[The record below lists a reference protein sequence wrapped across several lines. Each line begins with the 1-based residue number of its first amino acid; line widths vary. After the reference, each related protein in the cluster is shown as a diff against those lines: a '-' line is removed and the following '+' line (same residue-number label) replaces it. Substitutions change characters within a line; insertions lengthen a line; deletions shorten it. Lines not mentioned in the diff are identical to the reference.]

1 MGLEMARMTRKT
13 FSGGGRP
20 RSMRPR
26 EPSGRLQRPSAT
38 ETAAEVVAVVLS
50 QPHRRGDTA
59 QGRRWAIGRLILGG
73 AVKVRGIEASTL
85 ERAAEMYAADYARL
99 RWIMDSKRPWHHS
112 TGPTPPEPTLDDK
125 ERIGRAWS
133 DVRAALRD
141 HYGGQTKAELDAG
154 GRLLKAVELAIL
166 DDPSDE
172 HVLAQWIVL
181 SLPDAMRALAVHY
194 GLVGR

>member
-1 MGLEMARMTRKT
+1 MGLVMTRKT

-20 RSMRPR
+20 RPMRPR
-26 EPSGRLQRPSAT
+26 EPSGRLQRPSAS
-38 ETAAEVVAVVLS
+38 ETAADVVAVVLS

-59 QGRRWAIGRLILGG
+59 QGRRWAIGRLILDG

-99 RWIMDSKRPWHHS
+99 RWVWDSKRPWLNS
-112 TGPTPPEPTLDDK
+112 SGRLPPEPTEDDK
-125 ERIGRAWS
+125 ERIEQAWG
-133 DVRAALRD
+133 DVRRALRD
-141 HYGGQTKAELDAG
+141 SCGDHTREHREAG
-154 GRLLKAVELAIL
+154 ARTLKAAELAIL

-172 HVLAQWIVL
+172 LVLAQWIVL
-181 SLPDAMRALAVHY
+181 SLPDALRALAVHY